1 MRRVAFNSHIPNGVV
16 GQDPEGLVDGL
27 HLVGDHAHHRLR
39 ADPGCRADYYADHFA
54 DAETAADHLADR
66 GHH

>member
-1 MRRVAFNSHIPNGVV
+1 M

-27 HLVGDHAHHRLR
+27 HFAGDHAHHRLR